1 MGGPKVSQF
10 VIRDHTL
17 TGFSHGDKKESW
29 DVIVK
34 PRFKQLS
41 DDVIEGYELNAKAS
55 VGLERKFGTNLPY
68 KLISEPELDAFFSE
82 QNADWMDKKW
92 KKFYEAY
99 PGSHG
104 YISFSNIGFNKAKD
118 KALVYFVHWCMAL
131 CGTGHYILL
140 SKDNGRWAVLEHSQI
155 WIS

>member
-1 MGGPKVSQF
+1 M
-10 VIRDHTL
+10 L
-17 TGFSHGDKKESW
+17 
-29 DVIVK
+29 
-34 PRFKQLS
+34 
-41 DDVIEGYELNAKAS
+41 
-55 VGLERKFGTNLPY
+55 
-68 KLISEPELDAFFSE
+68 FFSE

-140 SKDNGRWAVLEHSQI
+140 SKNNGRWAVLEHSQI